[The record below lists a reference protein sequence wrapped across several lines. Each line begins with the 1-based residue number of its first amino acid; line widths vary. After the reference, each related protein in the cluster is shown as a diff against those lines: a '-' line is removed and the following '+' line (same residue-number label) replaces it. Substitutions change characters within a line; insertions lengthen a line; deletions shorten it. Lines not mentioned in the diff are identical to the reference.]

1 MTTRTVHFVTLGCPK
16 NIVDSERMHR
26 LAADQGIS
34 AVDDPAA
41 AEVIVVN
48 TCGFI
53 EAAKQESIDTIL
65 KMAEYKQQ
73 GTLQALIVAGCL
85 SQRYPE
91 ELARELPEVDHF
103 LGTTDFATLREIL
116 AERERRRQAVGQ
128 PLLMNEQEYRRQLIG
143 PPHSAY
149 LKISEGC
156 DRPCAFCSIPLMRGK
171 QRSRTIDSLVEEAR
185 TLAESGV
192 VELIL
197 VAQDSTAYGRD
208 LEPSVRLTDLL
219 RALDQVQSLEWIRL
233 HYAYPSMISEALAQ
247 TIAGCQRVIPYLDL
261 PIQHVDDTV
270 LRRMRRGYTE
280 QVVRERLEILRKHLP
295 EVVIRTTFLLGHPGE
310 TDRAHQRLLSF
321 LQDAELDNVG
331 AFVFSAED
339 GTAALDQP
347 DPVSA
352 EVAEQRRQEVMALQ
366 QQISRNKLRR
376 RIGQRLK
383 VMVDGISAESEF
395 LLEGRYYGQS
405 PEIDGTVTITDA
417 ARCSPGTILEV
428 QITDSADYDLVGS
441 AAPA

>member
-1 MTTRTVHFVTLGCPK
+1 
-16 NIVDSERMHR
+16 
-26 LAADQGIS
+26 
-34 AVDDPAA
+34 
-41 AEVIVVN
+41 
-48 TCGFI
+48 
-53 EAAKQESIDTIL
+53 SIDTIL

-233 HYAYPSMISEALAQ
+233 HYAYPSMISE
-247 TIAGCQRVIPYLDL
+247 
-261 PIQHVDDTV
+261 
-270 LRRMRRGYTE
+270 
-280 QVVRERLEILRKHLP
+280 
-295 EVVIRTTFLLGHPGE
+295 
-310 TDRAHQRLLSF
+310 
-321 LQDAELDNVG
+321 
-331 AFVFSAED
+331 
-339 GTAALDQP
+339 
-347 DPVSA
+347 
-352 EVAEQRRQEVMALQ
+352 
-366 QQISRNKLRR
+366 
-376 RIGQRLK
+376 
-383 VMVDGISAESEF
+383 
-395 LLEGRYYGQS
+395 
-405 PEIDGTVTITDA
+405 
-417 ARCSPGTILEV
+417 
-428 QITDSADYDLVGS
+428 
-441 AAPA
+441 